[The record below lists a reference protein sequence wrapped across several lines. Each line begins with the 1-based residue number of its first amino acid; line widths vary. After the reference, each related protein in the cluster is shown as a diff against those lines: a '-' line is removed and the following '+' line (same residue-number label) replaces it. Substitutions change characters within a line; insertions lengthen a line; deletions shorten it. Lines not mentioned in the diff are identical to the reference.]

1 MERYQKLGS
10 TFRLLRKNR
19 HISLK
24 QVATDEVSVSQ
35 LSRFERG
42 ESALSVEKFFI
53 ALENINV
60 EMKEFMDTWNNYQKT
75 EQIRFMSSLI
85 DLEYKRDIQGFRQLL
100 VSEQEKFKEQ
110 SSNYRHYLNII
121 LLQGFICK
129 CDSSIPFPKKYV
141 EEISDYLF
149 STEQWEIYEIILIGN
164 LYLFIDVP
172 LLHKMGQE
180 IINRRD
186 FYQEIGTHNDLVI
199 MTLLNIW
206 ESCLH
211 RDSIVIARYY
221 QAEIEKLLHNETKV
235 YERTIYLFLLGL
247 QEYKEKYA
255 LSGIE
260 KMNQAI
266 QIFKWLG
273 CTNLANN
280 YTNDLKKCLH

>member
-149 STEQWEIYEIILIGN
+149 FHRTMGN
-164 LYLFIDVP
+164 LRNYFNRKPLFI
-172 LLHKMGQE
+172 H
-180 IINRRD
+180 
-186 FYQEIGTHNDLVI
+186 
-199 MTLLNIW
+199 
-206 ESCLH
+206 
-211 RDSIVIARYY
+211 
-221 QAEIEKLLHNETKV
+221 
-235 YERTIYLFLLGL
+235 
-247 QEYKEKYA
+247 
-255 LSGIE
+255 
-260 KMNQAI
+260 
-266 QIFKWLG
+266 
-273 CTNLANN
+273 
-280 YTNDLKKCLH
+280 

>member
-1 MERYQKLGS
+1 MEQNQNLGS
-10 TFRLLRKNR
+10 TFRTLRKNR

-24 QVATDEVSVSQ
+24 QVATDQVSISQ

-42 ESALSVEKFFI
+42 ESDISLEKFFI
-53 ALENINV
+53 ALGNINV
-60 EMKEFMDTWNNYQKT
+60 EMKEFMDTLNNYQRT
-75 EQIRFMSSLI
+75 EQIRFMSLLI
-85 DLEYKRDIQGFRQLL
+85 DLEYKRDISGFQELL
-100 VSEQEKFKEQ
+100 ISEQEKFKED
-110 SSNYRHYLNII
+110 SSNYRHYLNTI

-129 CDSSIPFPKKYV
+129 CDPSICFPKKYV
-141 EEISDYLF
+141 QEISDYLF

-164 LYLFIDVP
+164 LYLFLDVP

-186 FYQEIGTHNDLVI
+186 FYKEIGTHNNLVT

-211 RDSIVIARYY
+211 RDSLVIARYY
-221 QAEIEKLLHNETKV
+221 QAETEKLLHNETKV

-247 QEYKEKYA
+247 QEYKEKLT
-255 LSGIE
+255 LSGLE

-273 CTNLANN
+273 CDNLANN
-280 YTNDLKKCLH
+280 YTTDLERNLY